1 MNSGGV
7 WAIPQFIAARN
18 RSKTRWIDAISTS
31 SAYSESV
38 LNRLIS
44 SGSSNPDKE
53 MFPRCSLSTA
63 IWLRTEPM
71 LRSPAG
77 FTHRSRYAS
86 RNAATVVI
94 CVFT

>member
-18 RSKTRWIDAISTS
+18 RSNTRWIDAISTS

-44 SGSSNPDKE
+44 SGSSIPTKE
-53 MFPRCSLSTA
+53 VSEMLLQHRDLAPHRA
-63 IWLRTEPM
+63 M

-86 RNAATVVI
+86 RNADTWSISVL
-94 CVFT
+94 T